1 MNSRLPP
8 SPGAAARPNRVAQ
21 RPRPVPDPQRPQRN
35 RGPSASAGPEP
46 DAAQPGR
53 PVTDVVPADASWTV
67 FAAPVNA
74 VLQAAEQLGA
84 DTGQLLKRA
93 AIDPALLQ
101 QPDARIPVGQFFSLY
116 AHAERA
122 TRNPDIGLIV
132 GRIIYLKGMNL
143 QLYMGSV
150 CQRFRDYLNLMPS
163 VLKLRGDLGEMRVHP
178 EGEFIRLQW
187 QPLQPESGRHRFLS
201 DEMLA
206 ASAAIVNSLCVLP
219 IPVRRAHFTYPEPK
233 DSSSLRSQ
241 FGAELDFGQP
251 VSCLYLDRQS
261 LDYPMLQQDYQDN
274 ANLVGDYGRLLMD
287 DTADHFLAS
296 MRQSIARLLPEGEL
310 SIDAVAAELNVSR
323 RTLQRR
329 LADRETHFQQLV
341 QEVRGELACS
351 YLGDKRLAITE
362 IAFLLGYADHG
373 SFSNAFKSWF
383 GRSPSEYRGRG

>member
-1 MNSRLPP
+1 M
-8 SPGAAARPNRVAQ
+8 
-21 RPRPVPDPQRPQRN
+21 
-35 RGPSASAGPEP
+35 
-46 DAAQPGR
+46 
-53 PVTDVVPADASWTV
+53 PADAGWTV

-84 DTGQLLKRA
+84 DSGQLLRRA

-116 AHAERA
+116 ADAERV
-122 TRNPDIGLIV
+122 TRNADIGLIV

-163 VLKLRGDLGEMRVHP
+163 VLKLRGDLGEMRVRP

-219 IPVRRAHFTYPEPK
+219 IPVRRAHFTYPEPANT
-233 DSSSLRSQ
+233 SSLQLQ
-241 FGAELDFGQP
+241 FGTELEFGQT
-251 VSCLYLDRQS
+251 VSCLYLDRKS
-261 LDYPMLQQDYQDN
+261 LDYPMLQQDYQGRADL
-274 ANLVGDYGRLLMD
+274 AGEYDRLVMD
-287 DTADHFLAS
+287 GTADRFLAS
-296 MRQSIARLLPEGEL
+296 LRQSIAQLLPEGEM
-310 SIDAVAAELNVSR
+310 SIDAVAGELNVSR

-329 LADRETHFQQLV
+329 LSARDTNFQQVL
-341 QEVRGELACS
+341 QEVRSKLACV
-351 YLGDKRLAITE
+351 YLADKRLAISE
-362 IAFLLGYADHG
+362 IAFLLGYTDQG

-383 GRSPSEYRGRG
+383 GGSPSEYRSRR